1 MKGVKMR
8 KAKIKRE
15 TRETQIEVSINLDG
29 NGSYNID
36 TSVGF
41 LNHMIETFSKHSL
54 IDIDLLASGDI
65 HIDYHH
71 LVEDTG
77 ITLGLAVKQALG
89 DKKGI
94 YRFGSA
100 IVPMDEA
107 LSLCAIDISGR
118 PLLIYDDLGY
128 KGKIG
133 KFDFELME
141 ELFKGFTLASGM
153 TVHLKA
159 MSGRNLH
166 HIAESLTK
174 AFAQALRKAVEIDP
188 RRKDEIP
195 STKGKL

>member
-1 MKGVKMR
+1 MR

-54 IDIDLLASGDI
+54 IDVNLLASGDI

>member
-1 MKGVKMR
+1 MR
-8 KAKIKRE
+8 KAEIKRE

-29 NGSYNID
+29 TGKYNVD

-54 IDIDLLASGDI
+54 IDVNLLASGDT
-65 HIDYHH
+65 HVDYHH

-77 ITLGLAVKQALG
+77 ITLGLAVKKALG

-94 YRFGSA
+94 YRFGNA
-100 IVPMDEA
+100 LVPMDEA

-159 MSGRNLH
+159 MSGKNLH